1 MLPLV
6 SAEDESSTTP
16 TLRTT
21 PLLLPGET
29 RVLGGR
35 YRVRRMLG
43 RGGMADVFLGDDLLL
58 ERAVAIKILHP
69 NLAED
74 SSGLERFR
82 REAMTL
88 AAVRSPH
95 VVGIYDI
102 GLEDEGVYLVMQH
115 IDGHTIEQEIA
126 RSGPMPHARVAVVLT
141 QLLDGLSEMHA
152 QGLVHRDIKPSN
164 VLLDGSDHVVLL
176 DLGIAFDPRRAPLT
190 APGMVAGTPGYLAP
204 ESCARAESEYASDVY
219 QVGLLMLFLLTGI
232 DVARRGA
239 TRDFEDLVHSLP
251 ASLGAVARHALAT
264 DPVERFPS
272 AAVMRD
278 ALDGALARSSL
289 EARVSP
295 RRARTARGEHRRL
308 ATGPIEE
315 ADASAEVAR
324 AHVALV
330 DTSPG
335 VGKTPPS
342 RNIKTTALQAAQ
354 ILSVHLAAEKAPARS
369 RILVVDNDSAFCAT
383 LRRILTS
390 SYELVIANT
399 TAKAIAHLA
408 EAPVDVILCGLTT
421 PIEFYKAVR
430 AVSHVHAGSI
440 IFLTDR
446 GSTNETR
453 AFLATKANKRLGKPF
468 EISLLRHFI
477 DERVVDIRSK

>member
-1 MLPLV
+1 MQPLV
-6 SAEDESSTTP
+6 SAEEESSTTP

-58 ERAVAIKILHP
+58 ERAVAIKILHAS
-69 NLAED
+69 LAED

-141 QLLDGLSEMHA
+141 QLLDGLAEMHA

-176 DLGIAFDPRRAPLT
+176 DLGIALDPRRAPLT

-219 QVGLLMLFLLTGI
+219 QVGLLMLFLLTGV
-232 DVARRGA
+232 DVARRGT
-239 TRDFEDLVHSLP
+239 TRDFEDLVHGLP
-251 ASLGAVARHALAT
+251 ASLAAVARHALAT

-278 ALDGALARSSL
+278 ALDGALARSTL

-308 ATGPIEE
+308 ATGPLEE
-315 ADASAEVAR
+315 ADASAELAHS
-324 AHVALV
+324 HVALV
-330 DTSPG
+330 DTSPR
-335 VGKTPPS
+335 VSAPPS
-342 RNIKTTALQAAQ
+342 RSLKTTALQAAQ
-354 ILSVHLAAEKAPARS
+354 ILSVRVAGEKAPARC
-369 RILVVDNDSAFCAT
+369 RILVADNDSAFCAT

-390 SYELVIANT
+390 SYDLTITNT
-399 TAKAIAHLA
+399 IAKAIAHLA

-430 AVSHVHAGSI
+430 AVSNAHAGSI
-440 IFLTDR
+440 IFLTDH

-453 AFLATKANKRLGKPF
+453 AFLATRTNKRLGKPF

-477 DERVVDIRSK
+477 DERAVETRSK